1 VDRRCASRRPWI
13 AAVAAAVAFEAAG
26 GCRGAEQPQ
35 RHSDDALYAAEAG
48 LQLAMDELVGVCGNP
63 QALAELQREARTSFV
78 AVPGLE
84 KSVGQIYGSKL
95 PGGATVSVTLRV
107 KDTAPSEFFLRSL
120 GRSPTEEKTV
130 EWTTSCDLVKTRK
143 VRPGGS

>member
-1 VDRRCASRRPWI
+1 MGVRSGGRRLWI
-13 AAVAAAVAFEAAG
+13 TAVAAAVALEGAG
-26 GCRGAEQPQ
+26 GCGGAEHRQ

-48 LQLAMDELVGVCGNP
+48 LQLAMDELVSVCGNP
-63 QALAELQREARTSFV
+63 KALAELQREARTSFV

-84 KSVGQIYGSKL
+84 KPVGQIYGSKL
-95 PGGATVSVTLRV
+95 PGGATVSVTMHV
-107 KDTAPSEFFLRSL
+107 KDTAPSEFILRSL

-130 EWTTSCDLVKTRK
+130 EWTTSCDDVKTRK